1 MTTRYQKSQIEDV
14 AKLLAAEYEAAQT
27 WNEAAAH
34 AIKRAA
40 LNFADLFAADNPP
53 RCVNCGEPATTTGG
67 GSCHYVPQ
75 LGEHNFEGG
84 FDRERF
90 LAACGL
96 TTETEVRHGL

>member
-14 AKLLAAEYEAAQT
+14 AQILRDAMLETIDDGKMASRYMDDTTIENITYDFET
-27 WNEAAAH
+27 
-34 AIKRAA
+34 
-40 LNFADLFAADNPP
+40 LFAADNPP

-84 FDRERF
+84 FNREEF
-90 LAACGL
+90 LTACGL
-96 TTETEVRHGL
+96 ESEG